1 MILFAAVLALC
12 TISCTTG
19 NKNKVEIKV
28 ISYNIRQSG
37 LSDQDGEYKWENR
50 REATLNMIQK
60 ESPSVFGLQEALL
73 EQVEYI
79 EQNCSQ
85 YSRIG
90 VGRDDGKNAGEFM
103 AVFFLKD
110 NFKLLDSGTFWLSKT
125 PDTVSKGW
133 DADCLRVVTWVQL
146 QEIETGKDFYFFNTH
161 FDHKGEVAREESA
174 KLVAEKIQEI
184 AGGKANI
191 ILGGDFNS
199 TITDEIAN
207 YG

>member
-85 YSRIG
+85 YS
-90 VGRDDGKNAGEFM
+90 
-103 AVFFLKD
+103 
-110 NFKLLDSGTFWLSKT
+110 
-125 PDTVSKGW
+125 
-133 DADCLRVVTWVQL
+133 
-146 QEIETGKDFYFFNTH
+146 
-161 FDHKGEVAREESA
+161 
-174 KLVAEKIQEI
+174 
-184 AGGKANI
+184 
-191 ILGGDFNS
+191 
-199 TITDEIAN
+199 
-207 YG
+207 